1 MEYLL
6 KTCGI
11 VIIFYVFY
19 LVFLKKET
27 FFKWNR
33 LFLIG
38 GLVLAV
44 ILSGIIIP
52 VYVEYT
58 PIDTSNFVLEAS
70 ENNNTNPSLGTAEI
84 LVLLYF
90 SGVVCF
96 LVHFIF
102 QFFSLMTIIWN
113 SKQKRIG
120 KYIYVE
126 TKKHV
131 LPFSFFNW
139 IVYNPNGFNNPELE
153 QILTHER
160 MHADQYHSI
169 DVLLSQL
176 FCILLWFNPFV
187 WLYTKTL
194 KQNLEFLADHS
205 AIKQSKCKTSY
216 QYTLLKA
223 SVPTYQLVLSN
234 NFYNSLIKKR
244 IVMLHKSQSKKTNQL
259 KFLLIAPVLAVFLMS
274 FNTKTVYVEKEIPVK
289 ELMVPQIPMVIENTP
304 KFENTPNDTN
314 INEEKTN
321 APVML
326 KKQNIKNQDVFNDF
340 IMVGVNKKST
350 DAELDDIIDMLKE
363 YGVEISFM
371 GIKRNK
377 KGEITAIKINANS
390 KISNAN
396 FNVSSNDPIKLITIR
411 FNKKDNSITIGN
423 TVSKNQGDGAPIY
436 IVDGK
441 EEKKA
446 KLNDLNPNDIELLYV
461 LKGTAATEK
470 YGDKGKNGVVEII
483 TKKQE

>member
-1 MEYLL
+1 
-6 KTCGI
+6 
-11 VIIFYVFY
+11 
-19 LVFLKKET
+19 
-27 FFKWNR
+27 
-33 LFLIG
+33 
-38 GLVLAV
+38 
-44 ILSGIIIP
+44 
-52 VYVEYT
+52 
-58 PIDTSNFVLEAS
+58 
-70 ENNNTNPSLGTAEI
+70 
-84 LVLLYF
+84 
-90 SGVVCF
+90 
-96 LVHFIF
+96 
-102 QFFSLMTIIWN
+102 
-113 SKQKRIG
+113 
-120 KYIYVE
+120 
-126 TKKHV
+126 
-131 LPFSFFNW
+131 
-139 IVYNPNGFNNPELE
+139 
-153 QILTHER
+153 
-160 MHADQYHSI
+160 
-169 DVLLSQL
+169 
-176 FCILLWFNPFV
+176 
-187 WLYTKTL
+187 
-194 KQNLEFLADHS
+194 
-205 AIKQSKCKTSY
+205 
-216 QYTLLKA
+216 
-223 SVPTYQLVLSN
+223 
-234 NFYNSLIKKR
+234 
-244 IVMLHKSQSKKTNQL
+244 MLHKSQSKKTNQL